1 MDGPLGAVKPSVGT
15 GRPGGRPNNIG
26 LDQYCTSYRQSH
38 GKDLFRPCLGHHFG
52 TGYSANHR
60 PVLYYSSSL
69 DCYDNPQFGLSL
81 LDSFKSQTK
90 RHYQRLVLP
99 DGTEPLAC
107 SGSRHRESGYLQL
120 QAQPRPRV
128 ASCQTEYKGTYI
140 PHPLR
145 VLVGPME
152 DSGYTKEASRQPN
165 TFLPQNINMDDARR
179 TQESVMRTDFL
190 PGCFLQVVSLFLSS
204 SAITL
209 SINIH
214 HNHGNETLSKL
225 ASRALRETGFTRET
239 QRPLTSSGILQGGV
253 SEDRGQT
260 RNTAARWSIG
270 PMGSSGFVLNAPNI
284 TSLSHTPADPQHFFT
299 HYQSKHEQLL
309 HYMVSN
315 LEVQSALIG
324 CWGDGCVLIG
334 CWGDEFGD
342 KSSLMQQRS
351 EWVRGGIQR
360 HRKSGYSGRDTDRFN
375 ISGYNVLVSQ

>member
-15 GRPGGRPNNIG
+15 GRPGGRPTNIG
-26 LDQYCTSYRQSH
+26 LDQYCTSYRQSY

-52 TGYSANHR
+52 TGYYANHR

-69 DCYDNPQFGLSL
+69 DRYDNPQLGLSL
-81 LDSFKSQTK
+81 LDSFESQTK

-128 ASCQTEYKGTYI
+128 ASCQTEYNGTYI
-140 PHPLR
+140 PHPLTVLGVSDQCVC

-152 DSGYTKEASRQPN
+152 DSGYTREANLQPN
-165 TFLPQNINMDDARR
+165 TFLPQTINMDDARR

-190 PGCFLQVVSLFLSS
+190 PGCFLQ
-204 SAITL
+204 
-209 SINIH
+209 
-214 HNHGNETLSKL
+214 GNETLPKL

-239 QRPLTSSGILQGGV
+239 QRPLTSSVVLQGGV
-253 SEDRGQT
+253 SEDRGQKT
-260 RNTAARWSIG
+260 RNAGARRSVG

-299 HYQSKHEQLL
+299 HYQSK
-309 HYMVSN
+309 
-315 LEVQSALIG
+315 
-324 CWGDGCVLIG
+324 
-334 CWGDEFGD
+334 FGD
-342 KSSLMQQRS
+342 KSSLKQQRS

-360 HRKSGYSGRDTDRFN
+360 HRESGYSGRDTDRFN
-375 ISGYNVLVSQ
+375 ISGYNVLV

>member
-1 MDGPLGAVKPSVGT
+1 MESGWKGKKS
-15 GRPGGRPNNIG
+15 
-26 LDQYCTSYRQSH
+26 
-38 GKDLFRPCLGHHFG
+38 KDLFRPCLGHHFG

-165 TFLPQNINMDDARR
+165 TFLPQNINM
-179 TQESVMRTDFL
+179 
-190 PGCFLQVVSLFLSS
+190 
-204 SAITL
+204 
-209 SINIH
+209 
-214 HNHGNETLSKL
+214 
-225 ASRALRETGFTRET
+225 
-239 QRPLTSSGILQGGV
+239 
-253 SEDRGQT
+253 
-260 RNTAARWSIG
+260 
-270 PMGSSGFVLNAPNI
+270 GSSGFVLNAPNI

-299 HYQSKHEQLL
+299 HYQSK
-309 HYMVSN
+309 
-315 LEVQSALIG
+315 
-324 CWGDGCVLIG
+324 
-334 CWGDEFGD
+334 FGD